1 MNSISLLLSKLKP
14 TAALT
19 EGRLVLFMHL
29 TQNQWYSWISI
40 GCIMSVTLRSLILH
54 QTTLKDC
61 YSKAKVTGEVSF
73 EIMRYLQASYWYEE
87 RNFKPSTEVTFQ
99 SRTPPQSFFFPFGCI
114 DSTVGLFITRLSKGE
129 LFSVPYLV
137 LMSP

>member
-1 MNSISLLLSKLKP
+1 MSSISLLLSKLKP

-19 EGRLVLFMHL
+19 EGRLALFMHL
-29 TQNQWYSWISI
+29 TQTQWYSWISI
-40 GCIMSVTLRSLILH
+40 DCIMSVTLRSLILH

-87 RNFKPSTEVTFQ
+87 HNFKPSTEVTFQ
-99 SRTPPQSFFFPFGCI
+99 SRTPPQSFFFPLQLYRFN
-114 DSTVGLFITRLSKGE
+114 SWSLH
-129 LFSVPYLV
+129 Y
-137 LMSP
+137 